1 MRINRPLTLSFDLY
15 TLKVVRNIARV
26 VVNLP
31 TNFDVSTTILSLVM
45 GRTGQTDH
53 VTL

>member
-1 MRINRPLTLSFDLY
+1 MRINRSVTLSFDLFD
-15 TLKVVRNIARV
+15 LLVRNIARV
-26 VVNLP
+26 VLKLR
-31 TNFDVSTTILSLVM
+31 TNFDISTTIHSRVM